1 MVKKQTFIK
10 IISFLTAAILI
21 VGGFAIKEKNK
32 SDYYLNMI
40 ETEYS
45 RAFEQLNSSLNSIS
59 MAMQKTVYVS
69 SAKKMSSLSAE
80 IFSEAE
86 LAKSALSQLPM
97 GNSNLSTIYRFLSQ
111 VGNYALSVSKNITS
125 ENTIT
130 DKQREELKFL
140 SETAHT
146 VTKVI
151 SDSTIE
157 YNNPEQWSQAVENR
171 LNDVVSEQSL
181 AASLTQL
188 EENLS
193 DYPTLIYDG
202 PYSDHILQKQPL
214 MTTVAR
220 EYSESEALL
229 VAKNLVEQ
237 SGDLKF
243 QDMQGGKIECYRFC
257 NDNVNIAV
265 SKNGGYVVYMRKNRD
280 IGNSLLSYEQA
291 LSKAKSFLNQIEI
304 DGMID
309 TYFYTDNGICVIN
322 FAYLDGQTICYTDL
336 IKVGVAMD
344 TGEIML
350 LETAGYLTNHTE
362 RAFQTLQIT
371 EEEAAQKISSDLDIK
386 KVAVAL
392 VPTDAGGEVRCYEF
406 LCNGEDN
413 QEILVYINVQ
423 TLEEEQIYILLKS
436 DGGTLVK

>member
-157 YNNPEQWSQAVENR
+157 YNNPEQWSQAVEKR